1 MSVSIVMNVMLSF
14 IPKIVRIV
22 VSVIFALLVL
32 DVRTVSDV

>member
-1 MSVSIVMNVMLSF
+1 MSIVMNAMLSF
-14 IPKIVRIV
+14 IPKTVRIV